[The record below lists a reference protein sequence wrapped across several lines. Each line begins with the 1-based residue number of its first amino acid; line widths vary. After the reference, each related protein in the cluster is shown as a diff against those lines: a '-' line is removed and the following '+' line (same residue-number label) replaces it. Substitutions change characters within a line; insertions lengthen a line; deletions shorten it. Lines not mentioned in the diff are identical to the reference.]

1 MRGFVVRAGA
11 RRRRQ
16 TCVAISALAIA
27 CLALPASS
35 PAAGSKTITVGAATP
50 DPLGDCRGFGEAS
63 NPLEPWRPYMG
74 FVYQNLPPF
83 HLKVGDGLGF
93 DLMTANDQDIQLE
106 IAMSPATNG
115 TAVNTAPFTTVVTN
129 NQAPRN
135 PRGDDTVGDYE
146 LGYVS
151 EGDFDF
157 PGGGL
162 IIRLSNP
169 AAALAADDTC
179 DGRVA
184 GANNLIQPDAS
195 GFFLSRV
202 YGDADGV
209 SPWDHS
215 DASSIAQFRLIIKPS
230 SNRVKLGKLIRNTR
244 RGTALLPLTV
254 KGPGTLTVSGRGVK
268 ARTAAAAA
276 AGKVRIPIRPTGRLR
291 KRLDARQRA
300 RVGITVGFSPGGDPP
315 GDSSAKRRIIKL
327 VKRP

>member
-1 MRGFVVRAGA
+1 MRGFVGRVGA
-11 RRRRQ
+11 QGRRCA
-16 TCVAISALAIA
+16 CVAVAALVA
-27 CLALPASS
+27 CCALPASS
-35 PAAGSKTITVGAATP
+35 PAAGPKTITVGAASP
-50 DPLGDCRGFGEAS
+50 DPLGDCRPFGEAS
-63 NPLEPWRPYMG
+63 NLLAPWQPYMG

-93 DLMTANDQDIQLE
+93 DLLAANDQDIQLDV
-106 IAMSPATNG
+106 AMAPATNG
-115 TAVNTAPFTTVVTN
+115 TDVNTAPFTTVVTN

-135 PRGDDTVGDYE
+135 ARGDDTVGDYE
-146 LGYVS
+146 LGFVS

-169 AAALAADDTC
+169 APALAADDSC

-184 GANNLIQPDAS
+184 GADNLIQPDAS
-195 GFFLSRV
+195 GFFLRRV
-202 YGDADGV
+202 YADADGV

-215 DASSIAQFRLIIKPS
+215 DSSSIAQFRLIIKPS

-268 ARTAAAAA
+268 VRTAAVAA
-276 AGKVRIPIRPTGRLR
+276 AGKIRVPIRPRGGLR
-291 KRLDARQRA
+291 KRLEARQRA
-300 RVGITVGFSPGGDPP
+300 RVGITVGFTPGGDPP
-315 GDSSAKRRIIKL
+315 GDSSAKRRIIRL